1 MVIFPR
7 SVVVVVEIVVP
18 VTGKVV
24 RVVGAD
30 VVVIAFNA
38 SCLNEYGHPSAGAG
52 MMSSRWSPWPFSP
65 LRSTKMSTNVPA
77 AVAWQIAILPAGTVV
92 RSTATVVVE
101 LVVVTLATTLEV
113 VPPSIPTTDEDVVDD
128 EVDELVVVGPGQP
141 AAGARMM
148 SPLCPP

>member
-1 MVIFPR
+1 M
-7 SVVVVVEIVVP
+7 
-18 VTGKVV
+18 
-24 RVVGAD
+24 
-30 VVVIAFNA
+30 
-38 SCLNEYGHPSAGAG
+38 
-52 MMSSRWSPWPFSP
+52 
-65 LRSTKMSTNVPA
+65 
-77 AVAWQIAILPAGTVV
+77 